1 MAITPVNTAQD
12 VLRKVLGLFLA
23 QHQGGGKAEQ
33 IFLRGFDNDHG
44 TDIAIYSDGMPA
56 NVVSHAHGQGY
67 ADLHFIIPEV
77 IQSIAYNKG
86 SYYIKRGDFNTSG
99 YVDLN
104 TFKRLPQSM
113 IKVEGGN
120 YSTARVVGMVNLL
133 PHKITNQN
141 AYAAVEYNYTNGP
154 FEIPQNFSRLNAFF
168 KYNIQLKKT
177 FINLQASSFTSS
189 WNGSGQ
195 IPLRAIRDY
204 NNGKGLVN
212 RFESLDSSEGGTTS
226 RNHVILHINHKL
238 NDDEQIKSLFYFS
251 QYSFDLWSDF
261 TFFLVNPE
269 KGDAIHQS
277 ARRNIYGM
285 VHQYEKKY
293 HFHNG
298 SKLTFTAGMNFRYDD
313 IKDLGLQYV
322 TNRQISNGYMAK
334 WNGTEANI
342 GLNVGLRYDIKKW
355 SIQPGLRL
363 DYQLA
368 NDTSLVFKP
377 AEESEDAPPI
387 SKIQPLHGRG
397 MLGK

>member
-1 MAITPVNTAQD
+1 MRALIGLCCSFGALFFSISPAIASNSDDLTREIKGYVIESGSNVPLKNVAVNIAGQSTITDEHGYFLLNLPNSQLDGASLQINQDCYRPFDIKIKKLQNFYNIQLIPNHSYLEEVVVNSTNLGEQISKLDLAITPVNTAQD

-99 YVDLN
+99 YVNLN

-120 YSTARVVGMVNLL
+120 YSTVRVVGMVNLL

-177 FINLQASSFTSS
+177 FINLQASSFT
-189 WNGSGQ
+189 
-195 IPLRAIRDY
+195 
-204 NNGKGLVN
+204 
-212 RFESLDSSEGGTTS
+212 
-226 RNHVILHINHKL
+226 
-238 NDDEQIKSLFYFS
+238 
-251 QYSFDLWSDF
+251 
-261 TFFLVNPE
+261 
-269 KGDAIHQS
+269 
-277 ARRNIYGM
+277 
-285 VHQYEKKY
+285 
-293 HFHNG
+293 
-298 SKLTFTAGMNFRYDD
+298 
-313 IKDLGLQYV
+313 
-322 TNRQISNGYMAK
+322 
-334 WNGTEANI
+334 
-342 GLNVGLRYDIKKW
+342 
-355 SIQPGLRL
+355 
-363 DYQLA
+363 
-368 NDTSLVFKP
+368 
-377 AEESEDAPPI
+377 
-387 SKIQPLHGRG
+387 
-397 MLGK
+397 